1 MAMIDKLL
9 TGVLDKLKGSSADIE
24 AAAVLSVDG
33 LTMAAVLPSNL
44 NEDHVGAMGAA
55 MLSLG
60 ERTAQELQ
68 RGELEQVLIKGK
80 EGYVIMTSA
89 GEETVLAVLARS
101 SAKLGLIFFDIKRA
115 TKELIKIVD

>member
-1 MAMIDKLL
+1 MELDRMLL
-9 TGVLDKLKGSSADIE
+9 GVLESLKSTSVDIE

-33 LTMAAVLPSNL
+33 LTMASILPSDL

-68 RGELEQVLIKGK
+68 RGSLEQVLIKGQK
-80 EGYVIMTSA
+80 GYVIMTSA
-89 GEETVLAVLARS
+89 GEETVLAVLAKS

-115 TKELIKIVD
+115 AKELVKILD

>member
-1 MAMIDKLL
+1 MTMDQMLSA
-9 TGVLDKLKGSSADIE
+9 VLENLKNSSSDIE

-33 LTMAAVLPSNL
+33 LTMASILPADL

-68 RGELEQVLIKGK
+68 RGSLEQVLIKGK

-89 GEETVLAVLARS
+89 GEETVLAVLAKS

-115 TKELIKIVD
+115 SKELIKIID